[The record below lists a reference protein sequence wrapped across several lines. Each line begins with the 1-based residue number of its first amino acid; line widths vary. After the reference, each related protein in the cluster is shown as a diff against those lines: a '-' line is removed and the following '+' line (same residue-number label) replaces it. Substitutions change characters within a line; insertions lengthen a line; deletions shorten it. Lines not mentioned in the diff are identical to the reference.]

1 MKYLNLKLMTRLAV
15 VALCLLFCFGIAEP
29 VLAQQVPEEETSET
43 KTEKPKNEDETAIWG
58 DSTFM
63 SNTVVC
69 GNGVAQTT
77 GPTTGGLASGSKLYI
92 LGDSITAR
100 TASLYKSGFEAKGI
114 TTDISARV
122 GRSWTSNGQQDSFN
136 TGSQGTGKEAVE
148 ADKTLITAANGIMVA
163 LGTNGYITGN
173 PVDDIITTIRTHNPT
188 APIWWV
194 NVANGPSGN
203 TGTPEFNT
211 ILQQAVTAGK
221 IQIVP
226 WATAVDPT
234 GDGTNNPGGVLDD
247 GTHPSIPAG
256 TQKLADL
263 AVATVT
269 GNAPP
274 ANAGTQGQTG
284 CQCPAGGT
292 TVASNL
298 PPAVPEPHRSLF
310 TEAAAST
317 NVNPQF
323 IAALFLSEQGNVWKP
338 FDSPWASSPVG
349 ASGPF
354 QFMPGTWSGY
364 ATDGDGD
371 GTADIMNIKDAAF
384 AAAKLVA
391 TNTDVSTPLGNLEKP
406 YAPGTILY
414 SAAAYNWGGGNLQS
428 KTNPD
433 SPLSA
438 GPQETQNYLINVF
451 SIINSGFTKSDYAN
465 YGNPRLPDGASV
477 TGEGSSTT
485 PNVSCGSGGGI
496 VGGNIVETAVGLAWD
511 RNVGD
516 SAPPFEKASTT
527 AYQAALKKFSAN
539 GNVGGDIGYTDCG
552 RFVGTVMEASG
563 VDPDYPDVGT
573 WIAADYVRSHP
584 EKYEI
589 IENVTDTSQLKPGDI
604 LIDGPN
610 HTYIYVGAQPNGF
623 DIREAS
629 YGSRVPQSRKFWV
642 NAGAY
647 FAARYK
653 G

>member
-1 MKYLNLKLMTRLAV
+1 MINNAVRRILAV
-15 VALCLLFCFGIAEP
+15 SLCLLLCFIVADP
-29 VLAQQVPEEETSET
+29 VLAQTTTTP
-43 KTEKPKNEDETAIWG
+43 KPATNEDSTAISG
-58 DSTFM
+58 DHTFF

-69 GNGVAQTT
+69 GNGVAQTA
-77 GPTTGGLASGSKLYI
+77 GPTTGGLPSGSKLYI

-122 GRSWTSNGQQDSFN
+122 GRSWTSSGQQDSFN
-136 TGSQGTGKEAVE
+136 TGTQGTGKEAVE
-148 ADKTLITAANGIMVA
+148 ADQTLIGAATGIVIA
-163 LGTNGYITGN
+163 LGTNGYIGGN
-173 PVDDIITTIRTHNPT
+173 PIDDILTTVRAANPT

-194 NVANGPSGN
+194 NVANGPPGN

-211 ILQQAVTAGK
+211 ALDQSAAAGK
-221 IQIVP
+221 LQVIP
-226 WATAVDPT
+226 WAKTVDPT
-234 GDGTNNPGGVLDD
+234 GDGTNNPGGILDD
-247 GTHPSIPAG
+247 GTHPSIPTG
-256 TQKLADL
+256 TQTLADL
-263 AVATVT
+263 VVNTVT
-269 GNAPP
+269 SNATTPP
-274 ANAGTQGQTG
+274 PGTAGQTG

-292 TVASNL
+292 TVASTL

-323 IAALFLSEQGNVWKP
+323 LTALFLTENGNVWKP
-338 FDSPWASSPVG
+338 FDSPWATSPAG

-384 AAAKLVA
+384 SAAKLIA
-391 TNTDVSTPLGNLEKP
+391 TNTDVSTPLGELDKP

-428 KTNPD
+428 KTTPD

-438 GPQETQNYLINVF
+438 GPQETQNYLINV
-451 SIINSGFTKSDYAN
+451 SSLIKSGFTKSDYAT
-465 YGNPRLPDGASV
+465 YGNPRQPDGAV
-477 TGEGSSTT
+477 TTGEGDSTT
-485 PNVSCGSGGGI
+485 PNATCGTTGGAGI
-496 VGGNIVETAVGLAWD
+496 VAGNIVQTAVGLAWD

-516 SAPPFEKASTT
+516 SSPPFEKASTT
-527 AYQAALKKFSAN
+527 AYQGALKQYSKG

-573 WIAADYVRSHP
+573 WIAADYVRAHP

-589 IENVTDTSQLKPGDI
+589 IENVNDTSQLQPGDI

-610 HTYIYVGAQPNGF
+610 HTYIYVGSQPNGF